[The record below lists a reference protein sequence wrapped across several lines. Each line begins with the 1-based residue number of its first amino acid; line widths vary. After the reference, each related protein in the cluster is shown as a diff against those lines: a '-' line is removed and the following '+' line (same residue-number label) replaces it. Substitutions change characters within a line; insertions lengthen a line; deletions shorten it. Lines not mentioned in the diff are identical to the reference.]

1 MCSIAGEP
9 MYIVFNPQRNQ
20 MLSSFT
26 SNQYLLKKQA
36 LALTGI
42 FRIYDANGQMVAYSK
57 QKMFKLKEDI
67 RVYAD
72 EEQTMEILMIKAR
85 SILDFS
91 AAYDVFDSRTQQLIG
106 TLRRKG
112 LRSIL
117 RDQWEVLSPYDQVV
131 GTIEEDSMGR
141 ALLRRFLLGKL
152 LPQDYD
158 MIINGQRAM
167 DLRQRW
173 HFFRYE
179 LEMTFEPASQVID
192 RRLGI
197 AAGILLAAIEGKQD
211 DN

>member
-1 MCSIAGEP
+1 
-9 MYIVFNPQRNQ
+9 
-20 MLSSFT
+20 MLTSFT
-26 SNQYLLKKQA
+26 SNQYLLKRQA

-42 FRIYDANGQMVAYSK
+42 FRIYDANGQLVAYSK
-57 QKMFKLKEDI
+57 QKMFKLREDI

-72 EEQTMEILMIKAR
+72 EGQTQEIMMIKAR

-91 AAYDVFDSRTQQLIG
+91 AAYDVFDSRTGQLVG

-112 LRSIL
+112 FRSIV
-117 RDQWEVLSPYDQVV
+117 RDAWEVLAPNGQLI
-131 GTIEEDSMGR
+131 GTVTEDSMGR
-141 ALLRRFLLGKL
+141 ALLRRFLLGTL

-158 MIINGQRAM
+158 LIINGQRVM

-179 LEMTFEPASQVID
+179 LEMTFEAPSQVID